1 MTMTRR
7 QALWGGG
14 GFLAVLSCSGE
25 VRAGNM
31 MKIVMKGN
39 QDGSRVWFDPIGL
52 HVNPGQTVQ
61 WTNLDAGNSHTATAY
76 DPANFNRPRRIPNGA
91 KAWDSDYLLPGE
103 TYNVTLTL
111 PGVYDYYCVPHEHAG
126 MVGRIVVGTPPSVGW
141 QAPHNKPGAESAL
154 PKAALAN
161 FPSIEQIVREGMVH
175 YRM

>member
-14 GFLAVLSCSGE
+14 GFLAVLSFSGA

-52 HVNPGQTVQ
+52 HVNPGQTLQ

-91 KAWDSDYLLPGE
+91 KALGLRLL
-103 TYNVTLTL
+103 
-111 PGVYDYYCVPHEHAG
+111 A
-126 MVGRIVVGTPPSVGW
+126 
-141 QAPHNKPGAESAL
+141 GAEGAL
-154 PKAALAN
+154 PEAALAA
-161 FPSIEQIVREGMVH
+161 FPSIEQIVRDGMVH
-175 YRM
+175 YRA